1 MPAEPYA
8 RKSFMESLSNA
19 DRAELLELGHG
30 REWAQGDV
38 LVRAGEPAD
47 SGIILLSGLAK
58 IHKSA
63 VHGEEVVFAIAGAG
77 DLFGE
82 MSAIR
87 AAPRSATVTA
97 LTAIDAAVLPAPELR
112 SFFSGHPG
120 AVTAL
125 LELTLMRLY
134 TADVQRLEFV
144 AADSLGRVASRLVEL
159 AERFG
164 EPGDGGGALEV
175 PLPFNQEELASWS
188 GASRESTARALRA
201 LRELGVIQTRRL
213 RLTVL
218 DLDRLRQ
225 HAARI

>member
-1 MPAEPYA
+1 MSDRLYA
-8 RKSFMESLSNA
+8 RKSFMESLSA
-19 DRAELLELGHG
+19 TDRDALLALGRR
-30 REWAQGDV
+30 REWSQGDAV
-38 LVRAGEPAD
+38 VRSGEPAD
-47 SGIILLSGLAK
+47 SGIIVLSGLAK

-87 AAPRSATVTA
+87 DAARSATVTA
-97 LTAIDAAVLPAPELR
+97 LTSFDAVVLPAPDLR
-112 SFFSGHPG
+112 SFFSAHPE

-125 LELTLMRLY
+125 LDLTLTRLY
-134 TADVQRLEFV
+134 TADMQRLEFV
-144 AADSLGRVASRLVEL
+144 AADSLGRVTSRLVEL

-164 EPGDGGGALEV
+164 EPRDDGVIEV
-175 PLPFNQEELASWS
+175 PMPFNQDELASWS
-188 GASRESTARALRA
+188 GASRESTARALRS
-201 LRELGVIQTRRL
+201 LREIGVIQTRRL

-218 DLDRLRQ
+218 DLERLRT

>member
-1 MPAEPYA
+1 MAAEPYA
-8 RKSFMESLSNA
+8 RRSFMESLCSA
-19 DRAELLELGHG
+19 DRAELLELARG

-38 LVRAGEPAD
+38 LVRTGEPAD

-58 IHKSA
+58 IHKQA

-97 LTAIDAAVLPAPELR
+97 LTAIDGAVLPARELR
-112 SFFSGHPG
+112 SFFSSHPG

-125 LELTLMRLY
+125 LELTLTRLY
-134 TADVQRLEFV
+134 AADVQRLEFV

-164 EPGDGGGALEV
+164 EPGDGGGMLEV

>member
-1 MPAEPYA
+1 MPSESYA
-8 RKSFMESLSNA
+8 RKSFMQSLSG
-19 DRAELLELGHG
+19 DEREQLLALGHR
-30 REWAQGDV
+30 REWAHGDA
-38 LVRAGEPAD
+38 LVRTGEPAD

-63 VHGEEVVFAIAGAG
+63 VQGEEVVFAIAGAG

-87 AAPRSATVTA
+87 EAARSATVSA
-97 LTAIDAAVLPAPELR
+97 LTAVDAAVVPAPALR
-112 SFFSGHPG
+112 SFFSGHPD
-120 AVTAL
+120 AVMAL
-125 LELTLMRLY
+125 LELALTRLY
-134 TADVQRLEFV
+134 TADMQRLEFV
-144 AADSLGRVASRLVEL
+144 AADSLGRVASRLIEL

-164 EPGDGGGALEV
+164 AVRDDGVIEV
-175 PLPFNQEELASWS
+175 PMPFSQDELASWS
-188 GASRESTARALRA
+188 GASRESTARALRS
-201 LRELGVIQTRRL
+201 LRELGVIQTSRL

>member
-1 MPAEPYA
+1 MSEVSYG
-8 RKSFMESLSNA
+8 RKSFMESLSA
-19 DRAELLELGHG
+19 GDRDALLALGHR
-30 REWAQGDV
+30 REWAQGDT
-38 LVRAGEPAD
+38 LARAGEPAD

-63 VHGEEVVFAIAGAG
+63 VHGDEVVFAIAGAG

-87 AAPRSATVTA
+87 DAPRSATVTA
-97 LTAIDAAVLPAPELR
+97 LTSVDAVVLPAPELR
-112 SFFSGHPG
+112 SFFSRHPD
-120 AVTAL
+120 AVIAL
-125 LELTLMRLY
+125 LDLTLTRLY

-159 AERFG
+159 TERFG
-164 EPGDGGGALEV
+164 EPRDGGAVEV

-201 LRELGVIQTRRL
+201 LRELGVIETRRL

-218 DLDRLRQ
+218 DVERLRG
-225 HAARI
+225 HAART

>member
-8 RKSFMESLSNA
+8 RKSFMESLSGD

-30 REWAQGDV
+30 REWSQGDV
-38 LVRAGEPAD
+38 LVRTGEPAD

-63 VHGEEVVFAIAGAG
+63 VRGEEVVFAIAGAG

-87 AAPRSATVTA
+87 DADRSATVTA
-97 LTAIDAAVLPAPELR
+97 LTAIDATVLPAPELR
-112 SFFSGHPG
+112 SFFSAHPG
-120 AVTAL
+120 AVMAL
-125 LELTLMRLY
+125 LELALTRLY
-134 TADVQRLEFV
+134 TADLQRLEFV
-144 AADSLGRVASRLVEL
+144 AADSLGRGASRLVEL

-164 EPGDGGGALEV
+164 EPGDGGALDV
-175 PLPFNQEELASWS
+175 PMPFNQEELASWS

-201 LRELGVIQTRRL
+201 LRELGVITTSRL

-218 DLDRLRQ
+218 DLDRLRG

>member
-1 MPAEPYA
+1 MSEESYG
-8 RKSFMESLSNA
+8 RKSFMESLPA
-19 DRAELLELGHG
+19 GDREGLLALGRRRG
-30 REWAQGDV
+30 WAQGDT
-38 LVRAGEPAD
+38 LVRTGEPAD
-47 SGIILLSGLAK
+47 SGIVLLSGLAK

-87 AAPRSATVTA
+87 DAPRSATVTA
-97 LTAIDAAVLPAPELR
+97 LTAVDAVVLPAPELR
-112 SFFSGHPG
+112 SFFSRHPD
-120 AVTAL
+120 AVISL
-125 LELTLMRLY
+125 LELTLARLY

-159 AERFG
+159 TERFG
-164 EPGDGGGALEV
+164 EPRDDGPVEV

-188 GASRESTARALRA
+188 GASRESTARALRT
-201 LRELGVIQTRRL
+201 LRQLGVIETRRL

-218 DLDRLRQ
+218 DVERLRE
-225 HAARI
+225 HAART